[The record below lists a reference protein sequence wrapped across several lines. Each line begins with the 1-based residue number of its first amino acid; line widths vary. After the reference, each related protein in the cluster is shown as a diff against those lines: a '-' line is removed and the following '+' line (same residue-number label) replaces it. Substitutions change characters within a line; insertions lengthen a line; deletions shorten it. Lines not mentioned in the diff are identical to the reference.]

1 MKSLGKHLRNIISI
15 SLLFSISGRAQLLFT
30 PFENQS
36 SFKGAWNLSEEI
48 PNYIAAYL
56 REFYKVNVLSST
68 AYLSLAEK
76 KEISKS
82 NLSDFQS
89 YTLIADEVGS
99 NYVVTGK
106 VLDFDVSRFIAG
118 ESNIAGY
125 EAYSC
130 KINIAMQI
138 FDLSSNTMLFNETVE
153 STVSNKGLGLNLF
166 GIPSDEKRQY
176 LALNKIRFGSE
187 EFHKTIVGEAMFQL
201 CEDLTAEMK
210 QVNKELLYP
219 KKETR
224 TSAAMQDSS
233 LEKVKLITEIIKGQI
248 LTYDSAS
255 GEAFINVGSS
265 DGVKKGT
272 ILNIYAPADSLFDP
286 NSNEFIGISDKNIST
301 LEVVEVRAEKFSL
314 AVVTKD
320 KEKVHKGMEVRKLLL
335 RKKVE

>member
-1 MKSLGKHLRNIISI
+1 MKSLGKHLRNIIFI
-15 SLLFSISGRAQLLFT
+15 SLLLSISGRAQFLFT

-36 SFKGAWNLSEEI
+36 SFKGAWNLSEEV

-89 YTLIADEVGS
+89 YTLIAEEVGS

-106 VLDFDVSRFIAG
+106 VVDFDVSRFIAG

-130 KINIAMQI
+130 KINITMQI
-138 FDLSSNTMLFNETVE
+138 FDLSSNSMLFNETVE

-176 LALNKIRFGSE
+176 LALNKIRFGNE
-187 EFHKTIVGEAMFQL
+187 EFHKTIVGETMLSL
-201 CEDLTAEMK
+201 CEELTAK
-210 QVNKELLYP
+210 IKSVNRWLLFP
-219 KKETR
+219 KKNIKTDAEINDKTLN
-224 TSAAMQDSS
+224 DID
-233 LEKVKLITEIIKGQI
+233 LKVKIIKGQL
-248 LTYDSAS
+248 LTYDETT
-255 GEAFINVGSS
+255 GEAFINLGQANGIS
-265 DGVKKGT
+265 KGDEF
-272 ILNIYAPADSLFDP
+272 LIYAEADSLFDP
-286 NSNEFIGISDKNIST
+286 ATNEFLGLSDKIISS
-301 LEVVEVRAEKFSL
+301 LQIIEVRGDKLSL
-314 AVVTKD
+314 AVINENRD
-320 KEKVHKGMEVRKLLL
+320 KVRKGFEVRKVIL
-335 RKKVE
+335 RTDEN